1 MRALDV
7 AHPEER
13 KYIDV
18 LIKLQ
23 KNHVNIASYS
33 KELLKKGESIME
45 ALAIDVL
52 SPENL
57 NVFGMN

>member
-7 AHPEER
+7 VHPEER
-13 KYIDV
+13 KYIDI
-18 LIKLQ
+18 LIELQ
-23 KNHVNIASYS
+23 KNHINLASYS
-33 KELLKKGESIME
+33 KELLKKEKSIFE

-57 NVFGMN
+57 NIFGMN